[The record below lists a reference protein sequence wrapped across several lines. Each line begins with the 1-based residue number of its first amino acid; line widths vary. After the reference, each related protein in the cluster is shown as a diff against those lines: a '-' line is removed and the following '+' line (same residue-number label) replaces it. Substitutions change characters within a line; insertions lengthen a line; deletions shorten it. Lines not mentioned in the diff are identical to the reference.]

1 MFVTGA
7 DGANPSPAFLWDG
20 SRSYTI
26 SRGATT
32 QSDLIADGST
42 KPMRILVLTPTFL
55 PVVGGAE
62 ILLLEV
68 FRRLARRHDVLLVTA
83 DKPGD
88 ATDKDNLVNFPV
100 IRYKDRWTPMRFRGH
115 RMTGG
120 FIPPFS
126 LSAVAAVS
134 KAITAF
140 KPDVLNAH
148 YMVHT
153 GLAAVAGAKRH
164 GVPMVLTFPGRDV
177 PGPGTPWFWKY
188 YCRWTASQA
197 DDVTYITDFCRRA
210 IYDGK
215 STNGGH
221 IIEPGVDLEAFR
233 PGLDGSDIRNKLG
246 LSPDAPVLFAMQRL
260 SNEKRV
266 DIVIESFAFVLKKHP
281 EARLVIGGTGPALQG
296 LQSLTHQLGVADT
309 VLFTGYIPDEDL
321 PRYYAMADIFVFHS
335 AYETFGIVLAEAMA
349 ASKPIV
355 SVNHTAIPDVV
366 SDRNTG
372 VLVPPFDPA
381 AMAKAV
387 EDLIDDAPE
396 RARLGANGR
405 LWVEENLAWEKIAA
419 RYEEVFEAVIR

>member
-1 MFVTGA
+1 M
-7 DGANPSPAFLWDG
+7 
-20 SRSYTI
+20 
-26 SRGATT
+26 
-32 QSDLIADGST
+32 
-42 KPMRILVLTPTFL
+42 
-55 PVVGGAE
+55 
-62 ILLLEV
+62 LLEV

-83 DKPGD
+83 DKPGG
-88 ATDKDNLVNFPV
+88 ATDKDGLVNFPV

-126 LSAVAAVS
+126 LSAVSAVS
-134 KAITAF
+134 KAVKDFT
-140 KPDVLNAH
+140 PDVINAH

-153 GLAAVAGAKRH
+153 GLAAVLSAKRND
-164 GVPMVLTFPGRDV
+164 VPMVLTFTGRDV
-177 PGPGTPWFWKY
+177 PGPRTPWFWKY
-188 YCRWTASQA
+188 YCQWTASRA
-197 DDVTYITDFCRRA
+197 TDVTYVSDFCRRA
-210 IYDGK
+210 IYDDKTAG
-215 STNGGH
+215 GGH
-221 IIEPGVDLEAFR
+221 VILNGVDLNTFK
-233 PGLDGSDIRNKLG
+233 PGIDGSDIRDKLG
-246 LSPDAPVLFAMQRL
+246 LSPNTPVLFAMQRL

-266 DIVIESFAFVLKKHP
+266 DIVIESFALVSKRHP

-296 LQSLTHQLGVADT
+296 LQSLAQRLGVADT
-309 VLFTGYIPDEDL
+309 VLFTRYIPDEDL
-321 PRYYAMADIFVFHS
+321 PRYYAMANIFVFHS

-349 ASKPIV
+349 AGKPIV

-387 EDLIDDAPE
+387 EDLLDDASE

-419 RYEEVFEAVIR
+419 RYEEVFEAVTR